1 MRFVDIYTYGESSD
15 AATYMTLIAA
25 DCKQTGTPVMTRTP
39 NAKRVVMASGAPL
52 AYPAE
57 LDAATCTIELE
68 CGYEQAEALSKAVRN
83 TRLCIAGAHFG
94 VAEKQ
99 KLPVLS
105 GTPVLVT
112 GGVTICEKFSG
123 TGIYSVKLPVQIEL
137 DQYGAPDLHTVPAV
151 GLALTDGEPMI
162 TINGTAEHLRKAYAY
177 NRNGYFLRKQPII
190 AASSFTIGLTPT
202 YFSGADVPYFWV
214 LQGYDS
220 IHQSPVL
227 QDNTWIFDQNVAAIG
242 VHGAS
247 ASFTISLSEQTA
259 PMEVYVIRQTY
270 AEREIR
276 IVIPVYKGV

>member
-1 MRFVDIYTYGESSD
+1 MRFVDIYTDGGASS
-15 AATYMTLIAA
+15 AAAYMTLIAA
-25 DCKQTGTPVMTRTP
+25 DCKQIGTPALTRTP

-68 CGYEQAEALSKAVRN
+68 CGYEQAEALSKTVRN

-112 GGVTICEKFSG
+112 GGVVICEKFSG

-137 DQYGAPDLHTVPAV
+137 DQYGVPASNTVPAV

-162 TINGTAEHLRKAYAY
+162 TVNGTAEHLRKAYAY

-190 AASSFTIGLTPT
+190 AASSFTVALTPT
-202 YFSGADVPYFWV
+202 YHSGAPYFWV

-220 IHQSPVL
+220 IHQKPVY
-227 QDNTWIFDQNVAAIG
+227 QNSTWIFDQNVAAIG

-247 ASFTISLSEQTA
+247 VSFTVSLTDQTA
-259 PMEVYVIRQTY
+259 PMEVYVIRETY
-270 AEREIR
+270 AEREIK
-276 IVIPVYKGV
+276 IAIPVYKGV